1 MPDLPRLARLAAA
14 LLLPA
19 LSALPAAAQTPTD
32 GPAIIVL
39 DGSGSMWGEVGT
51 EKPAKFDLARQA
63 LRAEL
68 SGLSPRVRLG
78 LLSFG
83 QRRRADCSDVEVLAP
98 AAAGPPERI
107 LAIADRLSPKGKGP
121 LSLALREAAK
131 QIPAGEAGAIIAI
144 HDGPD
149 NCGQDPCAAAA
160 EIAKANP
167 KARIFLIG
175 FGLPKAD
182 AQRLQCVAQAT
193 QGRVLEAQSSAALAA
208 ALSDVLMLANLEKVD
223 PATGLAVPAPQ
234 EATPPAPAGV
244 PGLRLAAALSS
255 AGEPLKAAVRW
266 TVAKADAP
274 AEIVKTA
281 EAAELALDLEPG
293 SYIVEARLGEATAT
307 ETLEV
312 KSGGP
317 TVAKVSLGA
326 GVLNVA
332 SLLDKDGKPLANPLI
347 TLFAKTDDGL
357 RPVWVGR
364 NLGVDLVLPAG
375 GYQVRVEDGFA
386 SETTDVTVKEGMGA
400 DVRPAFGT
408 GQVTLSAVAR
418 PAGEPVA
425 DVVYVIEE
433 DDPDSPAGRREVT
446 RTADAKPA
454 FTLPA
459 GTYYVTARSGIGEAH
474 DRIALGNGDAV
485 EHVMSFNLVPLTVT
499 ASGLDTASGTPRR
512 TVIRILTEATPVREI
527 ARANDAKGVFR
538 LPPARYRIE
547 AEVSGLNV
555 KAHGIVDLTS
565 GRGGGVQLKLES
577 GEVALAGPGLSG
589 RHWRIEDGSGRT
601 VLHSG
606 RAEASGAQLAPG
618 HYTLITYGRDRES
631 EQDFEIK
638 AGERRDLVVEAP

>member
-1 MPDLPRLARLAAA
+1 MPDRARLARLAAA
-14 LLLPA
+14 LLA
-19 LSALPAAAQTPTD
+19 ATLSAVPAQAQSPD
-32 GPAIIVL
+32 GPAIVVL

-51 EKPAKFDLARQA
+51 EKPTKFDLARQA

-68 SGLSPRVRLG
+68 AGLSPRVRLG

-98 AAAGPPERI
+98 VAAGPPERI
-107 LAIADRLSPKGKGP
+107 LAITDRLSPKGKGP

-131 QIPAGEAGAIIAI
+131 QIPAGEAGDIIAI

-175 FGLPKAD
+175 LGLPKAD

-193 QGRVLEAQSSAALAA
+193 QGRVFEAQSAAALSA

-234 EATPPAPAGV
+234 EATPPVPEGA
-244 PGLRLAAALSS
+244 PGLRLAAALSPT
-255 AGEPLKAAVRW
+255 GEPLKAAVRW
-266 TVAKADAP
+266 SVAKADAP
-274 AEIVKTA
+274 HEIVKTA
-281 EAAELALDLEPG
+281 EGAALALDLAPG

-307 ETLEV
+307 QTLAVE
-312 KSGGP
+312 SGGP

-326 GVLNVA
+326 GVLNIA
-332 SLLDKDGKPLANPLI
+332 ALLDKDGKPLATPLV
-347 TLFAKTDDGL
+347 TVLAKTDDGL

-364 NLGVDLVLPAG
+364 NPGLDLVLPAG
-375 GYQVRVEDGFA
+375 GYQVRVEDGLA
-386 SETTDVTVKEGMGA
+386 TETADVTVKEGMGA
-400 DVRPAFGT
+400 DVRPALGT
-408 GQVTLSAVAR
+408 GEIAFSAVAR
-418 PAGEPVA
+418 ASGEPID

-446 RTADAKPA
+446 RTADAKPT

-459 GTYYVTARSGIGEAH
+459 GTYYVTARSGAGEVH
-474 DRIALGNGDAV
+474 DRIALGTGDAV
-485 EHVMSFNLVPLTVT
+485 AHVMSFNLVPITVT
-499 ASGLDTASGTPRR
+499 ASGLDDASGATRP
-512 TVIRILTEATPVREI
+512 TVIRILTENAPVREI
-527 ARANDAKGVFR
+527 ARANGAKGTFR

-547 AEVSGLNV
+547 AEVSGLNI

-565 GRGGGVQLKLES
+565 GRGGGVQLTLES
-577 GEVALAGPGLSG
+577 GEVVLTGSGLAG

-606 RAEASGAQLAPG
+606 RAEAAGAQLAPG
-618 HYTLITYGRDRES
+618 RYTLITYGRDRDS
-631 EQDFEIK
+631 EQAFEIK